1 MFTNPGYE
9 GGYAMNKTVLIALV
23 GLAFFCSSCLDDGT
37 SPEGERGHFSAVITG
52 AVEKEL
58 QGEALFAIETNV
70 VSGQEAFTVWLLA
83 DDGTSG
89 RQDAIVMGRPGWFI
103 PTIGDHPVG
112 IYDETG
118 QNVQAGIFYAFYSN
132 DTFFS
137 SESGTISITASNE
150 IRVVGSFEITARASA
165 VRVTEGAGEGDT
177 ITITGTFEANQ
188 GSFF

>member
-9 GGYAMNKTVLIALV
+9 GGYAMNKSMLVTLV

-37 SPEGERGHFSAVITG
+37 SPGGERGHFSAVITG

-58 QGEALFAIETNV
+58 QGEALFAIETNLI
-70 VSGQEAFTVWLLA
+70 SGQEAFTVWLLA

-103 PTIGDHPVG
+103 PTVGDHPVG

-150 IRVVGSFEITARASA
+150 LRVVGSIQITARASA
-165 VRVTEGAGEGDT
+165 VGVTEGAGEGDT
-177 ITITGTFEANQ
+177 VTITGTFEANQ
-188 GSFF
+188 GSLF